1 MLSLGGLKENKMEGE
16 GIIIAL
22 IVVIGGGIIVYLR
35 ERSILT
41 HDYKLKT
48 INDRI
53 GEFIDDSKNYFAPI
67 ALASGDLCVALKA
80 SKDELLKQEEIPFY
94 WLAKYLC
101 QRDLLRENAFFYFP
115 SEAEEEKVIS
125 EYTKLNVVI
134 ADLFGYNKRD
144 IAKIVSYYISNKEY
158 NAFCNGLAPI
168 DEFKIFKKK
177 INDEVFRKK
186 LCEASGDF
194 SNVVIEAISTA
205 YKPWYEQ
212 HEIYINKN
220 K

>member
-53 GEFIDDSKNYFAPI
+53 GEFIDDSKNYFEPI

-101 QRDLLRENAFFYFP
+101 QRDLLRENSFFYFP

-125 EYTKLNVVI
+125 KYTKLNVV
-134 ADLFGYNKRD
+134 
-144 IAKIVSYYISNKEY
+144 IVSYYISNKEY

-186 LCEASGDF
+186 LCEASGGF
-194 SNVVIEAISTA
+194 SNVVIEPISTA